1 MPPPPAN
8 SESDTLSSSCDPENF
23 WSQKPQKTHFGG
35 SSSPYQ
41 QQQQQQQHSDQLAEQ
56 LNRISGPPPL
66 TATTTMTTTTAT
78 AGQPFR
84 SSGLNHHH
92 PLSTSKDSSSPT
104 IFSNLRHKVTRGATK
119 NWQKSE
125 LRPLDQQS
133 IFLNHYFIIK
143 LGTKCYCT
151 YNYD

>member
-35 SSSPYQ
+35 SSSPY

-92 PLSTSKDSSSPT
+92 PLSTTKDSSSPT

-125 LRPLDQQS
+125 LRPLDQKS